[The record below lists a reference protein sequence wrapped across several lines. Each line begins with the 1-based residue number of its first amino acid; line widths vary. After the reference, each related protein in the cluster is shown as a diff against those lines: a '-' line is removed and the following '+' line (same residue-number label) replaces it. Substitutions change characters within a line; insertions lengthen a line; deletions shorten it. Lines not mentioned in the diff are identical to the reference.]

1 MTIMKKRIIL
11 AIALFSALFL
21 FFYFFGSDKNKS
33 EEKAYSISTEKII
46 PEIRVAPF
54 DNINLEA
61 KSAYV
66 FDVIS
71 KKPIFELNAGSQLPL
86 ASLTKL
92 MTAAVAKEN
101 IPEWTLVDISPA
113 AIMAAGDYGF
123 LAGEKW
129 KISDLL
135 DAMLISSSND
145 AAAAIA
151 LSRNDFVF
159 LMNKKSDE
167 LKLRQTY
174 FLNSTGLD
182 SNNQIA
188 GAYGSARDVANL
200 LNYLIKSHPSLLEA
214 TQYGEIQIN
223 SRSFKNTNKLI
234 DEMPGII
241 AGKTGYSDLAGGNLA
256 VVFDIGLEHP
266 VIIVALGSSEE
277 GRFED
282 VKKLYNETLKY
293 FSSQ

>member
-1 MTIMKKRIIL
+1 MMKKRTIL

-21 FFYFFGSDKNKS
+21 IFYFSGPDKS
-33 EEKAYSISTEKII
+33 GEKARPVAEIS

-54 DNINLEA
+54 DNIRLEA

-66 FDVIS
+66 FDVIAE
-71 KKPIFELNAGSQLPL
+71 KPIFELNADSQLAL

-101 IPEWTLVDISPA
+101 IPEWILIN
-113 AIMAAGDYGF
+113 IN
-123 LAGEKW
+123 GEKW

-151 LSRNDFVF
+151 LSRNDFIS
-159 LMNKKSDE
+159 LMNRKSDE
-167 LKLRQTY
+167 LKLNQTY

-182 SNNQIA
+182 SSNHIA

-200 LNYLIKSHPSLLEA
+200 LNYLIKNHPSLLET
-214 TQYGEIQIN
+214 TQYNEVQIN

-241 AGKTGYSDLAGGNLA
+241 AGKTGFSDLAGGNLA

-266 VIIVALGSSEE
+266 IIIVALGSSEE
-277 GRFED
+277 GRFKD
-282 VKKLYNETLKY
+282 VRALYEETLKY
-293 FSSQ
+293 FGSQ

>member
-1 MTIMKKRIIL
+1 MTTKRTIL

-21 FFYFFGSDKNKS
+21 IFYFYGSDGSRKS
-33 EEKAYSISTEKII
+33 EEKARPTAEIIS
-46 PEIRVAPF
+46 EIKEAPF
-54 DNINLEA
+54 DNVKLEA

-66 FDVIS
+66 FDIVVE
-71 KKPIFELNAGSQLPL
+71 KPIFEFNAEAQLPL

-101 IPEWTLVDISPA
+101 IPEWALIEIGAEATKQE
-113 AIMAAGDYGF
+113 GDFGF
-123 LAGEKW
+123 LVGEKW

-135 DAMLISSSND
+135 DAMLVSSAND

-151 LSRNDFVF
+151 MSRSDFIP

-167 LKLRQTY
+167 LKLNQTY

-182 SNNQIA
+182 SSNYIA

-200 LNYLIKSHPSLLEA
+200 LNYLIKSHPSLLE
-214 TQYGEIQIN
+214 TTRYGEVRIN
-223 SRSFKNTNKLI
+223 SRIFKNTNELI
-234 DEMPGII
+234 DETPGII
-241 AGKTGYSDLAGGNLA
+241 AGKTGYSGLAGGNLA
-256 VVFDIGLEHP
+256 VVFDMGLEHP

-282 VKKLYNETLKY
+282 VRILYNETLKY
-293 FSSQ
+293 FSEQ

>member
-1 MTIMKKRIIL
+1 MAMMKKRTIL

-21 FFYFFGSDKNKS
+21 FFYFSGFDKS
-33 EEKAYSISTEKII
+33 EEKAYSTAKIS
-46 PEIRVAPF
+46 PEIRAVLF
-54 DNINLEA
+54 DNISLEA

-71 KKPIFELNAGSQLPL
+71 EKPIFELNADAQLPL

-92 MTAAVAKEN
+92 MTATVAKEN
-101 IPEWTLVDISPA
+101 IPEWMLVNIN
-113 AIMAAGDYGF
+113 
-123 LAGEKW
+123 GEKW

-135 DAMLISSSND
+135 DTMLISSSND

-151 LSRNDFVF
+151 LSRNDFIS

-167 LKLRQTY
+167 LKLSQTY

-188 GAYGSARDVANL
+188 GAYGSARNVADL
-200 LNYLIKSHPSLLEA
+200 LDYLIKSHPSLLEA
-214 TQYGEIQIN
+214 TQYDEIQIN

-241 AGKTGYSDLAGGNLA
+241 AGKTGFSDLAGGNLA

-266 VIIVALGSSEE
+266 VIIVALGSTEE

-282 VKKLYNETLKY
+282 VRILYNETLKY